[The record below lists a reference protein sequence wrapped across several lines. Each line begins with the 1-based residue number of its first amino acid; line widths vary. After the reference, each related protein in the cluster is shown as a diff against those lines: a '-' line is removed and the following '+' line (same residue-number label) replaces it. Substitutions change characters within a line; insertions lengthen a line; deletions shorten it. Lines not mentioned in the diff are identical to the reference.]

1 MAKPYRLSSYIAG
14 AKAALNNI
22 GYDDYMVY
30 YTLIAMGVPASA
42 IGHIGKAVR
51 DKRDNV
57 LIKQGKENELSDTQ

>member
-1 MAKPYRLSSYIAG
+1 MAKPYKLSSYIAG
-14 AKAALNNI
+14 AKAALNYR

-42 IGHIGKAVR
+42 IGHIGKAER